1 MFYEKTLIKYER
13 LLETDVS
20 FSPKGAQSL
29 VGCPFSGALFE
40 PLFLKWNKKFPAGK
54 YEAQLSAISDLA
66 ETNKGGAQRQVGPAF
81 DFSSHLGSSVSVPS
95 IGPRFFAISPRGT

>member
-66 ETNKGGAQRQVGPAF
+66 ETNKGGAHEESSF
-81 DFSSHLGSSVSVPS
+81 IFMSTDFVVPDLTWSVPS
-95 IGPRFFAISPRGT
+95 ANDRQL